1 MKIYIYTIEELCKC
15 VWMGEFQPEMKVEE
29 HYVQMQAVYYKYIME
44 NMLNL
49 PISKAIKTLFSWWF

>member
-29 HYVQMQAVYYKYIME
+29 HYV
-44 NMLNL
+44 
-49 PISKAIKTLFSWWF
+49 